1 MLARPGHGAISEQ
14 SQARDHM
21 GSYLD
26 YVDKDPYTFYAEKL
40 GHMPRSHRP
49 LNVVV
54 SRRQI
59 LTSV

>member
-1 MLARPGHGAISEQ
+1 
-14 SQARDHM
+14 M